1 MKNLITKTLVAFM
14 LATTLPESAIAT
26 AVPASISSSI
36 ASAEAEAPIFRR
48 GKARQPRNRNYAK
61 PHPHTNTRRNM
72 RIQRRNGIGFQY
84 PVISD
89 QLAVAEG
96 KEASNA

>member
-14 LATTLPESAIAT
+14 LATTLPESAIASG
-26 AVPASISSSI
+26 AHIDHGI
-36 ASAEAEAPIFRR
+36 LSAEDAPIFRR
-48 GKARQPRNRNYAK
+48 GKAKQPRNRNYAK

-72 RIQRRNGIGFQY
+72 RIQRRNGIGFQS

-96 KEASNA
+96 KEVSFG

>member
-1 MKNLITKTLVAFM
+1 MKHLITKTLVAFM

-26 AVPASISSSI
+26 GATASVSTSI
-36 ASAEAEAPIFRR
+36 ASAEAPIFRR

-72 RIQRRNGIGFQY
+72 RIQRRNGIGLLDDRC
-84 PVISD
+84 PMTDVR
-89 QLAVAEG
+89 
-96 KEASNA
+96 KELLNA